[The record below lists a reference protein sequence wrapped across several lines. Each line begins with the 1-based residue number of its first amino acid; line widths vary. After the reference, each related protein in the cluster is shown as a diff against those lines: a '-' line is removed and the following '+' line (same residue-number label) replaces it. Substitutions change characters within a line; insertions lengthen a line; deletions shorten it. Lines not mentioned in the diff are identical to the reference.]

1 MQKKRAKAKARGSSG
16 RVSLSSSDE
25 VNQRGKKTRLKKAG
39 RLKRAPLLDYRIVE
53 AVYSAMA
60 GKEQRRARAH
70 WLELFAKYEA
80 NARPGVVKADRFAK
94 CLAKIGVQLE
104 AREDYDALAC
114 CFTRSSSDTSSDAE
128 NSSDENNKRGDAN
141 TLVDYVAFV
150 DFACNVRDSEKL
162 SEIAELLRKSISK
175 YDGKKQSASSYSIA
189 EGLVKLDRHQRG
201 WITSTQFERAL
212 ERTDRGPTFRLSEPQ
227 VAALVDRFEYEYE
240 KQQLGIDYVQFAQW
254 LQPLLHLDVAQL
266 HERMKALV
274 AEAGKKRGWKL
285 GEVFEAMDEDGDGEI
300 DAVELKEALL
310 EMGLPLT
317 DAQIRCLADEYDA
330 DGDGKIQYNEFLSLF
345 ASPGKKKA
353 VVKER
358 RLRTGEKSAS
368 ESTTTDATKKR
379 KSRVKR
385 NVRNSYSWGITKA
398 FARKQATQS
407 GDRKSVSGKSVAPPK
422 AGGPSSSSSEENN
435 RETARK
441 KKRQTR
447 SKESDETSSD
457 EEAVGKR
464 MKTRGGKTR
473 KQHSESSE
481 GESSSTSD
489 NQGKSRGAAYDD
501 DANSSSSDSSGS
513 SSGLDVR
520 QLQQRRGSRARRRSS
535 YVEGPYDAEDNDDE
549 TEEEEDVTDGLG
561 SSKEDGGEE
570 SSRSDDE
577 YHKHLKRSL
586 RRAFDFFD
594 LDQTATID
602 KRELSHVLRAL
613 GHEFTS
619 KELEAAMA
627 SADLDRNG
635 RLDFYEFV
643 AFVKQQLAQKTFLLS
658 QQREM
663 EIRQSFQSLDADK
676 NGALDEQEF
685 EYLIYKVLQ
694 VELSVEEQS
703 ALLDFADRDADG
715 LISEEEFIAFMKNME
730 TFHLEHGPRD
740 GGKRQKR
747 FLASL
752 DGSSQLAYS
761 AMKKLVRGAPMDLDR
776 NLLMFFGIPSNFRPA
791 ISSAAT
797 CRALQGNTMEHVLS
811 FPSPQT
817 IEALALDPRLNTLE
831 KRDTAWFALSKRED
845 ASAEYLMLQQAEGVE
860 AQAIVSLKRAAG
872 VPKPFDTRED
882 DVVKRCVHVCLF
894 QEQEEVPSAKPTAI
908 RTRKDDKTLTVTK
921 VVGAGVVVGNVHEI
935 PVYWHQGEEDVWE
948 FSKKST
954 KQDKYKFLVRTNA
967 VNDHLYLLV
976 EFIVHLK
983 LNQRKH
989 RSKKDSADRKS
1000 AAKEEENESS
1010 DDGQKNSETREM
1022 VCCWSKIPVRQLLAK
1037 RSDVMRRKEK
1047 LWGGT
1052 AHAPVDIEQDEL
1064 LRRRTGWRAL
1074 TNMFTKPSPPLMGI
1088 KSVPIDLLAE
1098 ELQHFV
1104 HKMPSVVIAPFV
1116 SLPVVAEYMTLVRKT
1131 LACVASSSS
1140 VMTCEPVLKLL
1151 PKIVDDHEALS
1162 LFRQVFDAEVAV
1174 LKASEVPMRQLKF
1187 QELVLRMWPAF
1198 VQWQERLPPSLL
1210 PPAANAAGQ
1219 SATSAVNNPPA
1230 GVAAASTVSK
1240 QQMDFL
1246 RGPVDGIALSEGFPV
1261 GGFRLMVALAGC
1273 SLMAP
1278 FIHLARSESSR
1289 AWASPCIWLDG
1300 WLLPPVLTLATVCGD
1315 GCTGH
1320 LFNVAAGMLA
1330 GVFVFDWA
1338 VLHTVGTAVVVYL
1351 LMMFAPSH
1359 YYREFH
1365 SPDIIWDSAQMILT
1379 LKLSSVAINYS
1390 DGGIPREKKTPT
1402 MLKNELQEIP
1412 ALLPSYDRELPL
1424 GFIFFFPTYLAGPA
1438 FEYKDYLYWM
1448 KEIRGLSPGYYL
1460 FFLLG
1465 GVYIEVGKREWHYVA
1480 IDCTLP
1486 TIQSGSHHVLRL
1498 FCFSWI
1504 NAELRRRLRPFF
1516 HYTEDRKAHSHA
1528 IFLSYFDG
1536 SSHPLAFFYDVA
1548 GVLLTWVAMQYA
1560 GVAFEIMD
1568 VRRCLA
1574 IWGSWYFL
1582 PHLVCIGML
1591 VLFNIFPQR
1600 RAATTT
1606 KKTQ

>member
-1 MQKKRAKAKARGSSG
+1 MAPSFMIPFQIPHSKRGYNFHTRSRTPAALPARGAETAQVAHQEAPPPRTSPASARSSGAARRNVAASSASDAESASESRSSSSRTMQKKR
-16 RVSLSSSDE
+16 E
-25 VNQRGKKTRLKKAG
+25 KAG
-39 RLKRAPLLDYRIVE
+39 RLKRAPLLDYSIVE

-94 CLAKIGVQLE
+94 CLTKIGVQLA

-114 CFTRSSSDTSSDAE
+114 CFTRSSDGSSDAE
-128 NSSDENNKRGDAN
+128 NSSDGNNKRGDTN

-150 DFACNVRDSEKL
+150 DFACNVRDSQKL
-162 SEIAELLRKSISK
+162 SEVAESLRKSISK

-201 WITSTQFERAL
+201 WITSTQLERAL
-212 ERTDRGPTFRLSEPQ
+212 ERTDRGPTFRLSGPQ

-266 HERMKALV
+266 HGRVKKLV
-274 AEAGKKRGWKL
+274 AEAGKKHGWKL
-285 GEVFEAMDEDGDGEI
+285 DEVFEAMDEDGDGEV

-345 ASPGKKKA
+345 ASPGTKKA
-353 VVKER
+353 VVKEK
-358 RLRTGEKSAS
+358 RLRNGKKSAS

-379 KSRVKR
+379 KNRPKR
-385 NVRNSYSWGITKA
+385 NVRNSYSWGIAKA
-398 FARKQATQS
+398 FARKQAAQS
-407 GDRKSVSGKSVAPPK
+407 GDRKSVSGKSVASPK
-422 AGGPSSSSSEENN
+422 AGGSSSSSSEENN
-435 RETARK
+435 REAARK

-464 MKTRGGKTR
+464 VKTRGGKAR

-489 NQGKSRGAAYDD
+489 NQGRSR
-501 DANSSSSDSSGS
+501 
-513 SSGLDVR
+513 
-520 QLQQRRGSRARRRSS
+520 S

-549 TEEEEDVTDGLG
+549 TEEEKDVADGLG
-561 SSKEDGGEE
+561 SSKEDGDEE

-602 KRELSHVLRAL
+602 KRELNHVLRAL

-715 LISEEEFIAFMKNME
+715 LISEEEFVAFMKNME
-730 TFHLEHGPRD
+730 AFHLRHGPR
-740 GGKRQKR
+740 GGEKRQKR

-761 AMKKLVRGAPMDLDR
+761 AMKKLVRGVPMDLDR

-797 CRALQGNTMEHVLS
+797 CRALHGNTMEHVLS

-845 ASAEYLMLQQAEGVE
+845 ANAEYLMLQQAEGIE

-894 QEQEEVPSAKPTAI
+894 QEQEEVPSAKPTAT
-908 RTRKDDKTLTVTK
+908 RTRKDDKAVTLTK
-921 VVGAGVVVGNVHEI
+921 VVGAGVVVGNVHEV

-983 LNQRKH
+983 LNQRKR
-989 RSKKDSADRKS
+989 RSKKQSTDRKS

-1010 DDGQKNSETREM
+1010 DDGQKDSETREM

-1104 HKMPSVVIAPFV
+1104 HKMPPIVIAPFV

-1198 VQWQERLPPSLL
+1198 VQWQEGLPPSVL
-1210 PPAANAAGQ
+1210 PPTTKVADQ
-1219 SATSAVNNPPA
+1219 SAKTALSSPPV
-1230 GVAAASTVSK
+1230 GVAEAATVSSEQREL

-1289 AWASPCIWLDG
+1289 
-1300 WLLPPVLTLATVCGD
+1300 
-1315 GCTGH
+1315 H

-1390 DGGIPREKKTPT
+1390 DGGISKEKKTPT

-1412 ALLPSYDRELPL
+1412 ALLPYFGKSTLSLNWPQTLRSSYDREGLAAVSRVSAA
-1424 GFIFFFPTYLAGPA
+1424 GFFASLQFPVDQIDSPDFFPDSPWAVRCFRMCIPVVLFRFRFVSIYIAWSLAEA
-1438 FEYKDYLYWM
+1438 A
-1448 KEIRGLSPGYYL
+1448 S
-1460 FFLLG
+1460 
-1465 GVYIEVGKREWHYVA
+1465 A
-1480 IDCTLP
+1480 
-1486 TIQSGSHHVLRL
+1486 
-1498 FCFSWI
+1498 
-1504 NAELRRRLRPFF
+1504 
-1516 HYTEDRKAHSHA
+1516 
-1528 IFLSYFDG
+1528 
-1536 SSHPLAFFYDVA
+1536 VA
-1548 GVLLTWVAMQYA
+1548 GVGYV
-1560 GVAFEIMD
+1560 E
-1568 VRRCLA
+1568 
-1574 IWGSWYFL
+1574 
-1582 PHLVCIGML
+1582 
-1591 VLFNIFPQR
+1591 
-1600 RAATTT
+1600 ATG
-1606 KKTQ
+1606 K